1 MASLP
6 LASDS
11 GLLLS
16 PPPASGPLTTN
27 VSLAESAGKGSAA
40 PRSGAT
46 HGLMLG
52 HLLANVTA
60 SSADEAPW
68 ARIASSDRYGEAA
81 EELRAYEAAVASA
94 VQRNSAR

>member
-16 PPPASGPLTTN
+16 PPPPSGPLTT
-27 VSLAESAGKGSAA
+27 VSLAESVGKGSAA

>member
-1 MASLP
+1 M
-6 LASDS
+6 
-11 GLLLS
+11 
-16 PPPASGPLTTN
+16 
-27 VSLAESAGKGSAA
+27 SLAESSGKGSAA

-68 ARIASSDRYGEAA
+68 ARIAASDRYGEAA